1 MQNRK
6 YKKISSVVLL
16 ALVAAGVGASSFAAD
31 VLPAAVLPK
40 EATAAATPAPQSAA
54 NTPATTAGAPTAQT
68 PTKTSVTEA
77 TLQLNASGSSSN
89 SNTLEDISKLRVEK
103 TKLEYRKDIAKL
115 KADLEALEVVKNI
128 VKGEGNSPKN
138 DQASLGGREAKA
150 FYNSLTVVSIY
161 GSGKKL
167 NVEFVSNKGRIFGE
181 EGTVLPTGEVV
192 KKVTPQY
199 VVLNY
204 EDITRRLIPSA
215 GDLAPVEAPSTYNG
229 PNVPTGPISSLTG
242 LPKGAP
248 MPFSASDLLGPAPLN
263 NQSIPQ
269 QQ

>member
-1 MQNRK
+1 M
-6 YKKISSVVLL
+6 LL
-16 ALVAAGVGASSFAAD
+16 TLAVAGIGASAFAAD

-40 EATAAATPAPQSAA
+40 EATTAATAPQPAAA
-54 NTPATTAGAPTAQT
+54 NTAT
-68 PTKTSVTEA
+68 PTGTPSAAAPAASATPVKPSVTEA
-77 TLQLNASGSSSN
+77 TLQLNASGVSSN

-181 EGTVLPTGEVV
+181 EGTVLPTGEIV

-215 GDLAPVEAPSTYNG
+215 GDLAPVEAPTTYNG
-229 PNVPTGPISSLTG
+229 PNIPTGPISSVTG
-242 LPKGAP
+242 LPKGSP
-248 MPFSASDLLGPAPLN
+248 MPFSASDLLGPPPIN

-269 QQ
+269 HQ